1 MSAEDERR
9 RARIGDDTKKT
20 FALLPIPTIIVSN
33 MKGYLKN
40 QVTSLLNEIQAIL
53 KHNNKT
59 VADLANDIDRNYN
72 QVYDWVVRRQFNPQA
87 AGLLLLQEWR
97 DKNISPCAAKRR
109 PRRTTN
115 SGAEKLTTYGKEKD
129 S

>member
-1 MSAEDERR
+1 MAGNVVKIVFEMSFPSLLMSAEDERR

-97 DKNISPCAAKRR
+97 DKNISKTSERK
-109 PRRTTN
+109 N
-115 SGAEKLTTYGKEKD
+115 
-129 S
+129 

>member
-1 MSAEDERR
+1 
-9 RARIGDDTKKT
+9 
-20 FALLPIPTIIVSN
+20 

-53 KHNNKT
+53 KRDNKT

-97 DKNISPCAAKRR
+97 DKNISKTSERK
-109 PRRTTN
+109 N
-115 SGAEKLTTYGKEKD
+115 
-129 S
+129 

>member
-1 MSAEDERR
+1 
-9 RARIGDDTKKT
+9 
-20 FALLPIPTIIVSN
+20 

-97 DKNISPCAAKRR
+97 DKNISKTSERK
-109 PRRTTN
+109 N
-115 SGAEKLTTYGKEKD
+115 
-129 S
+129 